1 VKYARGLDLKLASD
15 ATVMILTSEKGFKW
29 SQVNQMFGRGSRSF
43 GIPRGF
49 YFTSQFPHG
58 ADMVEQLKILETD
71 FRESHKIVRLLFENF
86 EKVPE
91 GNDRH
96 AIAAAFSNNNW
107 QGTVRY
113 FTNDHETAY
122 NALMAGKVESDED
135 SESVGV
141 NDL

>member
-1 VKYARGLDLKLASD
+1 MKYARGLDLKLASD

-91 GNDRH
+91 GNGKH
-96 AIAAAFSNNNW
+96 SIVGAFSNNDW
-107 QGTVRY
+107 
-113 FTNDHETAY
+113 
-122 NALMAGKVESDED
+122 
-135 SESVGV
+135 
-141 NDL
+141 